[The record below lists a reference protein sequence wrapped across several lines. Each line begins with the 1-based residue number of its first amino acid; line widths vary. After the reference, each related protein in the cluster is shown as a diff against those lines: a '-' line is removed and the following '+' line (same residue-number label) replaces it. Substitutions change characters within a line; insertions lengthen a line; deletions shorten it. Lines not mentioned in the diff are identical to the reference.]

1 MCSDLCLEYHYG
13 GYEPCI
19 PIPLSASPGKMGTLD
34 NGGCFFDREI
44 KSWLSFRATLCRE
57 CDGKELV
64 DINANVLS
72 TVFGLKF
79 RQIFRL
85 VCLLRFAQCCKKAR
99 ASSYLIRTSSS
110 IARTLLARTT
120 WTLANVDKLTRTRS
134 LKLTISVIWHALKK
148 KNSQFLTI
156 LQDAVYP
163 K

>member
-1 MCSDLCLEYHYG
+1 
-13 GYEPCI
+13 
-19 PIPLSASPGKMGTLD
+19 MGTLD

-79 RQIFRL
+79 RQNFRL
-85 VCLLRFAQCCKKAR
+85 ASLLRFTQCCKKAR

-134 LKLTISVIWHALKK
+134 LKLTISVIWHALKREIVSS
-148 KNSQFLTI
+148 SQSYRMPYTSNRRI
-156 LQDAVYP
+156 QAYESYYQVP
-163 K
+163 ESA